1 MLLARA
7 TSELCRMLFAD
18 IIAGLSYTPEEV
30 MSISGQEYV
39 VVPAEAPQ
47 TALDAPETPAEPMP
61 AEIVLEN
68 VTAPSAVAE
77 PVIETSW
84 GNTEEEWQEYFPEA
98 KIVEAEIVE
107 DRPAPNNDRVASAKQ
122 LNMIR
127 AIARGVNIGQDELP
141 ALVSGIVGRD
151 INVLQ
156 AITMAEVDTI
166 IAYLRKLEG

>member
-1 MLLARA
+1 
-7 TSELCRMLFAD
+7 
-18 IIAGLSYTPEEV
+18 

-77 PVIETSW
+77 PEVATSW
-84 GNTEEEWQEYFPEA
+84 DTEEPWQEYFPEA

-107 DRPAPNNDRVASAKQ
+107 DRPAPTNDRVASAKQ

-127 AIARGVNIGQDELP
+127 AIARGVSIGQDELP
-141 ALVSGIVGRD
+141 SLVSGIVGRE